1 MERHFWASC
10 GTGIGSESPARPNAM
25 IIKVGTMDDASG
37 VTPQFAQFT
46 CDLQK
51 FHHIEEGLPSF
62 DKSPPGKE

>member
-1 MERHFWASC
+1 
-10 GTGIGSESPARPNAM
+10 M

-51 FHHIEEGLPSF
+51 FHHIEEGQPSF

>member
-1 MERHFWASC
+1 
-10 GTGIGSESPARPNAM
+10 M